1 MSINISYIRF
11 WIFICEM
18 SINFLLQATRI
29 IHIGNYDDTET
40 RMIYDYLRNL
50 DNDALNDYFITSS
63 VLNYNNDLE
72 LYIEVINKMIG
83 ILEGEEEYEKCQ
95 ILLNKKE
102 ESLDIMKNIKEKV

>member
-1 MSINISYIRF
+1 
-11 WIFICEM
+11 M

-50 DNDALNDYFITSS
+50 DYDTLNDYFITNS

-72 LYIEVINKMIG
+72 LYVEVIDKMIK
-83 ILEGEEEYEKCQ
+83 ILENEEEYEKCQ
-95 ILLNKKE
+95 VLFNKKE
-102 ESLDIMKNIKEKV
+102 VSLDIMKNVKEKV

>member
-1 MSINISYIRF
+1 
-11 WIFICEM
+11 M

-50 DNDALNDYFITSS
+50 DNSTLNDYFSTYS

-72 LYIEVINKMIG
+72 LYIEVVDKMIK
-83 ILEGEEEYEKCQ
+83 ILETEEEYEKCQ
-95 ILLNKKE
+95 VLLNKKE
-102 ESLDIMKNIKEKV
+102 ESLDIINNIKENNYEHS

>member
-1 MSINISYIRF
+1 
-11 WIFICEM
+11 M

-50 DNDALNDYFITSS
+50 DNDVLNDYFITNS

-72 LYIEVINKMIG
+72 LYIEVIDKMIG
-83 ILEGEEEYEKCQ
+83 ILEEEEEYEKCQ
-95 ILLNKKE
+95 TLLNKKE
-102 ESLDIMKNIKEKV
+102 ESLEIMNNVKEKV